1 MFVIAKK
8 KSSILGKKTIGVK
21 NLWKIYR
28 LAEVFCFFVSSTSG
42 FGTDIERLCETD

>member
-8 KSSILGKKTIGVK
+8 KSSILGKKTIVK

-28 LAEVFCFFVSSTSG
+28 LAEVFCFFVISTSG
-42 FGTDIERLCETD
+42 FGADIERLCETD